1 MSIIILIL
9 LAAIMYGLFG
19 SGNDPEFIQ
28 ASDLLYVLGI
38 IACVLILQPVA
49 ALIFQTPEERK
60 RRYRDMIRALSLPEF
75 RMSIPGRDKAV
86 RVMAAVLAILI
97 VAGWGYRGWLNQTP
111 EKLPAEIARTEA
123 TGKPDTPQTPGVDA
137 GNQKLEGK
145 PVQTDKLPEDAS
157 GNKLA
162 VPPVDLEAIHLNL
175 KAEIQSWASAWSA
188 KKVNDYLGHYSK
200 NFVPSAG
207 MARGVWEASR
217 RERINKAKGISI
229 AIEEI
234 KFLRVEP
241 TQAEVVFR
249 QRYKSDG
256 FADDSQKTLILVYAD
271 GLWKIDRED
280 SQQH

>member
-9 LAAIMYGLFG
+9 VAAIMYGLFG

-28 ASDLLYVLGI
+28 VSDLLYVLGI
-38 IACVLILQPVA
+38 IACVLILLPVA
-49 ALIFQTPEERK
+49 ALIFQTPEKRK
-60 RRYRDMIRALSLPEF
+60 RWYRDMIRTLSLPEF
-75 RMSIPGRDKAV
+75 RMSILGRDKVV
-86 RVMAAVLAILI
+86 RVVVAALAILI
-97 VAGWGYRGWLNQTP
+97 VAGLGYRGWRNQTP
-111 EKLPAEIARTEA
+111 EKLPVEIARTEA

-137 GNQKLEGK
+137 GKQKLEGK
-145 PVQTDKLPEDAS
+145 PVQMDKLPEDAN

-162 VPPVDLEAIHLNL
+162 VPPVELEAIRLNL
-175 KAEIQSWASAWSA
+175 KTEIQSWASAWSA

-200 NFVPSAG
+200 NFVPSGG

>member
-1 MSIIILIL
+1 M
-9 LAAIMYGLFG
+9 
-19 SGNDPEFIQ
+19 
-28 ASDLLYVLGI
+28 
-38 IACVLILQPVA
+38 
-49 ALIFQTPEERK
+49 
-60 RRYRDMIRALSLPEF
+60 
-75 RMSIPGRDKAV
+75 
-86 RVMAAVLAILI
+86 
-97 VAGWGYRGWLNQTP
+97 
-111 EKLPAEIARTEA
+111 
-123 TGKPDTPQTPGVDA
+123 
-137 GNQKLEGK
+137 
-145 PVQTDKLPEDAS
+145 
-157 GNKLA
+157 
-162 VPPVDLEAIHLNL
+162 

-256 FADDSQKTLILVYAD
+256 FADDSQKTLALVYAN

>member
-137 GNQKLEGK
+137 GKQKLEGK
-145 PVQTDKLPEDAS
+145 PVQMDKLPEDAN

-162 VPPVDLEAIHLNL
+162 VPPVELEAIRLNL
-175 KAEIQSWASAWSA
+175 KTEIQSWASAWSA

-256 FADDSQKTLILVYAD
+256 FADDSQKTLALVYAN